1 MDLGIAGRW
10 AIVCG
15 SSKGLGRAC
24 AEALA
29 VEGANVVVNGRI
41 PADVEQA
48 VADLT
53 KSNGGK
59 VIGVAADVTEASG
72 QAALLTACPHPDI
85 LVNNSDGP
93 VPKMFA
99 DIEDAEW
106 PEAVARS
113 MIAPLLLTKA
123 VLPEMRRRRFGRIV
137 NISSAMVTTPR
148 THMTLSAAPRAG
160 LMAAMKAISLDVV
173 KDNVTINNIL
183 PERIDTYRQHY
194 MAEQTAKRENITY
207 EEARARQVQSIAARR
222 LGRPEEFGALC
233 AFVCSQFAGFMSG
246 QNFHVD
252 GGSYPALI

>member
-1 MDLGIAGRW
+1 LA
-10 AIVCG
+10 
-15 SSKGLGRAC
+15 
-24 AEALA
+24 AEG
-29 VEGANVVVNGRI
+29 VNVVVNGRI

-53 KSNGGK
+53 KSNAGK
-59 VIGVAADVTEASG
+59 VIGVAADVTEVSG
-72 QAALLTACPHPDI
+72 QAALLAACPHPDI
-85 LVNNSDGP
+85 LVNNSAGP
-93 VPKMFA
+93 APKMFA

-106 PEAVARS
+106 PAAVARS

-137 NISSAMVTTPR
+137 NITSAMVTTPR

-160 LMAAMKAISLDVV
+160 LVAAMKAISLDVV
-173 KDNVTINNIL
+173 KDNVTINNVL
-183 PERIDTYRQHY
+183 PERIDTYRQRY

-207 EEARARQVQSIAARR
+207 EEARARQVQSIAAKRM
-222 LGRPEEFGALC
+222 GRPEEFGALC